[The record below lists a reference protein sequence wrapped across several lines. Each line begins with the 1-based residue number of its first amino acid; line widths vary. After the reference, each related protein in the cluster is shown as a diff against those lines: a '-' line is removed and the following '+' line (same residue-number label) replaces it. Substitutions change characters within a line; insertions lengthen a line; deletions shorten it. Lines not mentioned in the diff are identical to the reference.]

1 VARPTTLHLTLHKA
15 VELALAKNFSL
26 QVERFQPQIARQNVT
41 QQLGRFDPVF
51 SITGERSENT
61 IRDIFNGFQH
71 FASGDITRVDRF
83 SMGLTGTTAWG
94 TDYDLRLGTNNRTG
108 TFNRFNDLFGS
119 DATATLRQPILRG
132 FGTDSNLAQLRIAR
146 NNVLVSE
153 WELKQRLIEVIDDTI
168 GTYNDLHLAQE
179 NLRVARGF
187 RDLARQLLDDNVQ
200 RERIGVM
207 SPLDITT
214 AKAEAAS
221 REEIV
226 IVAARAVKDN
236 ENFLKQLITRDLE
249 SLLDIR
255 VDIEQ
260 PPTPAFSSSTRAG
273 IKEALELRPDYR
285 QALLEIQRRNIN
297 LAFAKDQ
304 ALPRLDLQGSLS
316 LLGFDNTLSSS
327 AERIARRDQ
336 TGWSVGAIFSVPD
349 TES

>member
-1 VARPTTLHLTLHKA
+1 
-15 VELALAKNFSL
+15 
-26 QVERFQPQIARQNVT
+26 
-41 QQLGRFDPVF
+41 
-51 SITGERSENT
+51 
-61 IRDIFNGFQH
+61 
-71 FASGDITRVDRF
+71 
-83 SMGLTGTTAWG
+83 
-94 TDYDLRLGTNNRTG
+94 
-108 TFNRFNDLFGS
+108 
-119 DATATLRQPILRG
+119 
-132 FGTDSNLAQLRIAR
+132 
-146 NNVLVSE
+146 
-153 WELKQRLIEVIDDTI
+153 
-168 GTYNDLHLAQE
+168 
-179 NLRVARGF
+179 
-187 RDLARQLLDDNVQ
+187 
-200 RERIGVM
+200 GVM

-285 QALLEIQRRNIN
+285 QALLDIQRRNIN

-336 TGWSVGAIFSVPD
+336 TGWSVGAIFSVPIPNR
-349 TES
+349 E